1 MLRHSLGLKQK
12 IQLLVWLPVTLM
24 FVFTLVFIV
33 QQTQKEQSATRAE
46 EMFVALKPYLAL
58 TSALAAERG
67 FYLGWVNGDHSSPQL
82 LKALE
87 TQQQKVN
94 SLLAQLPQLTDQD
107 MLSHNMNEAVK
118 NLHHLRQQLQMLRP
132 TKSREELE
140 EKVFT
145 GYSQLIEQLNLL
157 IQEYAFEYEGIGQ
170 LRNLLLLYGLYDL
183 KEAAGQERGIT
194 YGVLQ
199 EHHLKVNA
207 LRYITVAIAK
217 QERLEKIY
225 QWTQKDEN
233 L

>member
-24 FVFTLVFIV
+24 FVFTLGLFIV
-33 QQTQKEQSATRAE
+33 QQAQKEQSATRAE

-94 SLLAQLPQLTDQD
+94 SLLAQLPQPTDQD

-118 NLHHLRQQLQMLRP
+118 KP
-132 TKSREELE
+132 ASFTPAITDAATD
-140 EKVFT
+140 EKQ
-145 GYSQLIEQLNLL
+145 G
-157 IQEYAFEYEGIGQ
+157 GIG
-170 LRNLLLLYGLYDL
+170 RKGIYGL
-183 KEAAGQERGIT
+183 
-194 YGVLQ
+194 
-199 EHHLKVNA
+199 
-207 LRYITVAIAK
+207 
-217 QERLEKIY
+217 
-225 QWTQKDEN
+225 
-233 L
+233 